1 MKKVTSLLTKSIAAA
16 TLFLGISVG
25 VASAHVTVS
34 PNQVLPGSYQT
45 YTIKVPVEKP
55 DPTLKVALKIPKG
68 LEFKNY
74 QPIPGWKVNLEKD
87 ADGMVKS
94 ITWSSSEGIQE
105 GQFQQFNFVAKNPD
119 KEGTAA
125 WDAYQYYKDGTVVEW
140 TGDEGSDSPHSITK
154 ITSDTSM
161 DSAMT
166 DDHHDDE
173 KATDKKTD
181 TTKKSDDMDH
191 ETEDAGMSALILA
204 IIALVAAVGALFVAL
219 RKRN

>member
-74 QPIPGWKVNLEKD
+74 QPIPGWKVDLEKD
-87 ADGMVKS
+87 GDGMVKS

-140 TGDEGSDSPHSITK
+140 TGEEGSDSPHSITK

-161 DSAMT
+161 DAAMT

-173 KATDKKTD
+173 KATDEKTE

-191 ETEDAGMSALILA
+191 GTEDAGMSALILA

-219 RKRN
+219 RKRK